1 MRRASSTGR
10 LAPSRVVA
18 RLVDVALI
26 AIVALGVSSV
36 ALGRVIPSLG
46 HPVYVVAG
54 PSMEPAMG
62 IGSAVILDQVDSA
75 ELAIGDVVSL
85 RSGAGRAIFTHRII
99 RLVDRDGERWIETQG
114 DANQAPDR
122 SITPASAV
130 IGRVAWSIPA
140 AGYLIALLST
150 VPGLV
155 LLLSSGA
162 LLLVAGWCLDGIAA
176 ERRRPHGTVAGTA
189 RPTRACRPAPR
200 RSSPGRPAHGAG
212 R

>member
-1 MRRASSTGR
+1 MRRASATGGGGA
-10 LAPSRVVA
+10 LGIVA

-26 AIVALGVSSV
+26 AIVAVGLSSV
-36 ALGRVIPSLG
+36 VIGRVLPLFD

-54 PSMEPAMG
+54 PSMEPAIG
-62 IGSAVILDQVDSA
+62 LGSAVILDRVPSR
-75 ELAIGDVVSL
+75 ELAVGDVVSL

-99 RLVDRDGERWIETQG
+99 RLADRDGERWLETQG
-114 DANQAPDR
+114 DANADPDP

-130 IGRVAWSIPA
+130 IGRVAWSLPV

-155 LLLSSGA
+155 MLLSTGA
-162 LLLVAGWCLDGIAA
+162 LLLVVGWWLDGLAA
-176 ERRRPHGTVAGTA
+176 ERRRSAIA
-189 RPTRACRPAPR
+189 DRAPAPVAAPPSPR
-200 RSSPGRPAHGAG
+200 RRRTRPRASVQGAG